1 MPYANHLLPH
11 SKGRARRNPHVE
23 ERQEVS
29 SDTEKA
35 YKAVQKTENIDQEEK
50 RQEVGPT
57 AIRAVAPSAKNP
69 ITALKRYISSPLQSG
84 VWAPT
89 RDAVKP
95 FRRMAE

>member
-1 MPYANHLLPH
+1 MQTTFCPTLKVAQGGIHTLKKGKKSVQTQKKPTKR
-11 SKGRARRNPHVE
+11 SKKQKNRSRRKAPRSRA
-23 ERQEVS
+23 
-29 SDTEKA
+29 
-35 YKAVQKTENIDQEEK
+35 
-50 RQEVGPT
+50 T